1 MHFLSII
8 RFYESFLSKYQCHF
22 RKGYS
27 TQYCLLAVLEKWKS
41 AVDKGK
47 SFGALLTDLS
57 IAFDCLSHELLLAKL
72 HAYGFSIVALRL
84 IHSYLGNRK
93 QRTKINMSY
102 SSWEEIVFGVPQGS
116 ILGPLLFN
124 IFMCDLFFIM
134 KETDFSSYA
143 DDNTPYRTADTIEEE
158 LKLLEL
164 DSTMLF
170 KWFSDYQVKANISK
184 CHLLVNKR
192 VEVVINLGE
201 TEIKNSESKVIK
213 GY

>member
-1 MHFLSII
+1 
-8 RFYESFLSKYQCHF
+8 
-22 RKGYS
+22 
-27 TQYCLLAVLEKWKS
+27 
-41 AVDKGK
+41 
-47 SFGALLTDLS
+47 
-57 IAFDCLSHELLLAKL
+57 
-72 HAYGFSIVALRL
+72 
-84 IHSYLGNRK
+84 
-93 QRTKINMSY
+93 MSY
-102 SSWEEIVFGVPQGS
+102 SPWEEIVFGLPQGS

-124 IFMCDLFFIM
+124 IFLCNLFFIM

-201 TEIKNSESKVIK
+201 TKIKNSESKVIK